1 MSFLLYKLDGERR
14 HLKYCRQVQL
24 AGKLGPI
31 ADLAREK
38 APQGGA
44 WHAPEKQF
52 LVAAAAR
59 PGDHAL
65 IVDLKPRDK
74 QAAHLYWFR
83 NVWGFSYGVWTPLL
97 FQLEELHPATHPHA
111 GPAKR
116 KEGFPVPEG
125 PREIVHEFLYVNGGH
140 RGGTWRWGMVGQT
153 SGTLLYSDAL
163 EHFLGGLSRW
173 PYAPSQEEVVGAL
186 SSAPEGANEVGA
198 LRSSGG
204 RP

>member
-1 MSFLLYKLDGERR
+1 MPFLLYNLEGERR

-31 ADLAREK
+31 AELAREK
-38 APQGGA
+38 APRGGG

-74 QAAHLYWFR
+74 QAVHLYRFR

-97 FQLEELHPATHPHA
+97 FQLEELHPATHSKA
-111 GPAKR
+111 GPAR
-116 KEGFPVPEG
+116 LKECFPLPEG
-125 PREIVHEFLYVNGGH
+125 PREIVHEFCYVNGGH
-140 RGGTWRWGMVGQT
+140 RGGTWKWGMIGHVNGAV
-153 SGTLLYSDAL
+153 LRSDAL
-163 EHFLGGLSRW
+163 EYFLGALSRRRD
-173 PYAPSQEEVVGAL
+173 APSQEEVVGAL

-204 RP
+204 CR

>member
-1 MSFLLYKLDGERR
+1 MSFLLYKLEGEHR

-31 ADLAREK
+31 AELAREK

-44 WHAPEKQF
+44 WHAPERQF

-65 IVDLKPRDK
+65 IIDLKPRDK
-74 QAAHLYWFR
+74 QAAHLYWLR
-83 NVWGFSYGVWTPLL
+83 NVWGFTYGVWTPLL
-97 FQLEELHPATHPHA
+97 FQLEELHPTTHPHG
-111 GPAKR
+111 GPAKL

-125 PREIVHEFLYVNGGH
+125 PRDIVHEFLYVNGGH
-140 RGGTWRWGMVGQT
+140 RGGTWKWGMIGHVNGA
-153 SGTLLYSDAL
+153 LLYSDAL
-163 EHFLGGLSRW
+163 EYFLGALSRRAD
-173 PYAPSQEEVVGAL
+173 APSQEEAVGAM
-186 SSAPEGANEVGA
+186 SSASTGASEFKA
-198 LRSSGG
+198 LQCSGS